1 MSAEPPR
8 NSVTWYFTMAL
19 RRTAHSHAPRPPSEN
34 LTLFVLGCMPS
45 FCPLLRPSPL
55 RAFFAVF
62 PRFKRGNPRPSSP
75 LKHASLA
82 SEPSPP
88 LRTLLHSSCWAT
100 CSVSSIPSSLTP
112 PRVFAC
118 FPAVPARKRAPLH
131 SSETQLACLGV
142 LAPLHAP
149 STPFA
154 GLHAQC
160 SFIPSV
166 PCPSARLRGFPAVP
180 ARRTAPLHP
189 SEMCL
194 ASLGALAPRALPIL
208 FSFQYYLGYLGFCSF
223 KCLCAPERNFS
234 ALLARIRAG
243 TTLPHTCAVLD
254 FSRRYIPFYRLQDF
268 VLC

>member
-82 SEPSPP
+82 SDPSPP

-160 SFIPSV
+160 SFIPLSLV
-166 PCPSARLRGFPAVP
+166 PPRVCAVFPRFQRGEPRPSTPLR
-180 ARRTAPLHP
+180 
-189 SEMCL
+189 C
-194 ASLGALAPRALPIL
+194 ASLLSEPSPPAHSP
-208 FSFQYYLGYLGFCSF
+208 FSFHFSTTWGTWVFVRSS
-223 KCLCAPERNFS
+223 AS
-234 ALLARIRAG
+234 ALRSGISPR
-243 TTLPHTCAVLD
+243 C
-254 FSRRYIPFYRLQDF
+254 
-268 VLC
+268 